1 MTRIEECILY
11 RSFDEDEVLKDFTEM
26 IEAVQNDTIARDQV
40 FYRNLF
46 YDALNRW
53 WRWRTA
59 MDFPE
64 ISGAII

>member
-11 RSFDEDEVLKDFTEM
+11 RSFDEDEVLKDVTEM

-46 YDALNRW
+46 YDALNRLVEMAN
-53 WRWRTA
+53 R
-59 MDFPE
+59 
-64 ISGAII
+64 